1 MEKDW
6 RKASSAVES
15 GDLDK
20 AIIAKNNLCK
30 MLQFV
35 EAFTDMREEV
45 KKLRDLIEDEKNLI
59 PVYKRLKVLIHL
71 KYMLSEKIAEK

>member
-1 MEKDW
+1 MQNAVEEVPDIRNKLAILEKDW

-20 AIIAKNNLCK
+20 AIIAKNNLSK

-35 EAFTDMREEV
+35 EAFNDM
-45 KKLRDLIEDEKNLI
+45 
-59 PVYKRLKVLIHL
+59 
-71 KYMLSEKIAEK
+71 

>member
-1 MEKDW
+1 MKASLTSLFRTKRTVQNAVEEVPDIRNKLAILEKDW

-20 AIIAKNNLCK
+20 AIIAKNNLSK

-35 EAFTDMREEV
+35 EAFNDM
-45 KKLRDLIEDEKNLI
+45 
-59 PVYKRLKVLIHL
+59 
-71 KYMLSEKIAEK
+71 